1 MSDWILNGAGEPV
14 EVRKYGTVVPV
25 SRDTAIDLG
34 MVKPTAKEQAK
45 RDAWAAEYERRKQA
59 ATEAWP
65 RFVAALNGPA
75 DPVVH
80 VVLDLHKADRGQCRG
95 CEFDGYEAEPPS
107 WPCATTTTISAA
119 LGIPVPPDL
128 DIAEQARA

>member
-1 MSDWILNGAGEPV
+1 MSDWVLNGAGEPV

-34 MVKPTAKEQAK
+34 MVKPTAEEQAK
-45 RDAWAAEYERRKQA
+45 RDGWAAEYERRKQA

-65 RFVAALNGPA
+65 GFVAALDA
-75 DPVVH
+75 ATDPVARA
-80 VVLDLHKADRGQCRG
+80 VLDLHKREGSG
-95 CEFDGYEAEPPS
+95 CGGENGDGYGEPED
-107 WPCATTTTISAA
+107 WPCLTVLAVAEA

-128 DIAEQARA
+128 DIAEQARG